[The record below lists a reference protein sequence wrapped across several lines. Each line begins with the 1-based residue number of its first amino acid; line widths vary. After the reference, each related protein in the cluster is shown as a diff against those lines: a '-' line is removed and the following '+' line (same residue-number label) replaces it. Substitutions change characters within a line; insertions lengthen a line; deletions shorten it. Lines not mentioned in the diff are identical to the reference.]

1 MTLTY
6 EKPLTLPEALALLT
20 ASPGRYPVLA
30 GGTDLIVQW
39 QSGAIAPEGF
49 VDISG
54 IAEMR
59 KIQESEYELQIGAM
73 ATHAQ
78 IAVHPLV
85 RRHFPALAMACATI
99 GAVQIQNRGTI
110 GGNIMNASP
119 AGDTLPALAV
129 HGAEVLAQDLTGER
143 WIPSSGLFTGYRRTV
158 LKAQELLT
166 AVRMIKPEPGEIS
179 RFFKVGTR
187 QAQAISKVSL
197 AVRCRS
203 IHGGIGSIAIA
214 LGCVAP
220 TVVRAPATEAL
231 LTGSVITDGLIHKAR
246 ECLMDEL
253 KPIDD
258 IRSSADYRR
267 FAAAGLLARFLR
279 ELTVPS
285 ASAFSG
291 GPRR

>member
-1 MTLTY
+1 MTLAY

-30 GGTDLIVQW
+30 GGTDLIVQR
-39 QSGAIAPEGF
+39 QSGANAPEGF
-49 VDISG
+49 IDISA
-54 IAEMR
+54 IPELR
-59 KIQESEYELQIGAM
+59 RIQESEYELKIGAM

-78 IAVHPLV
+78 IAVHPVV
-85 RRHFPALAMACATI
+85 RRHFTALAMACATI

-119 AGDTLPALAV
+119 AGDTLPALSV
-129 HGAEVLAQDLTGER
+129 HGAEALAQDLTGER
-143 WIPSSGLFTGYRRTV
+143 WIPYSGLFTGYRKTALRP
-158 LKAQELLT
+158 QELLT
-166 AVRMIKPEPGEIS
+166 AVRMIKPEPGELS

-187 QAQAISKVSL
+187 RAQAISKVSL
-197 AVRCRS
+197 AVRCRAV
-203 IHGGIGSIAIA
+203 HGGIASIAIA

-231 LTGSVITDGLIHKAR
+231 LAGAVITDGLIHKAR

-253 KPIDD
+253 RPIDD
-258 IRSSADYRR
+258 IRSSAEYRR

-279 ELTVPS
+279 ELTAASGAALS
-285 ASAFSG
+285 A